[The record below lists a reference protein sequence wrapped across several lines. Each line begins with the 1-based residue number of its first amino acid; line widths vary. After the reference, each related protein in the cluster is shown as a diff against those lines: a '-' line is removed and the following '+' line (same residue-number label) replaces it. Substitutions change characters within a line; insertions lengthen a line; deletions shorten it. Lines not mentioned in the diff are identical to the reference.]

1 MRARSAGCV
10 SFPFRSLQMRPSMQA
25 RNAEESTSSSPAV
38 TRSMLPNSASKSPPA
53 LHKLYPEKYEL
64 GSIDTLL
71 LNQSVL
77 QALKQG
83 EDPRRIADDGR
94 QALDHFMQLRA
105 KYLLY

>member
-1 MRARSAGCV
+1 MHFTPDASVYAGQQCGGV
-10 SFPFRSLQMRPSMQA
+10 
-25 RNAEESTSSSPAV
+25 NIIV
-38 TRSMLPNSASKSPPA
+38 TDRDALDAPELGLEIASA